1 MSRRTLGGG
10 RVLGSGKSLSP
21 AVQPVQK
28 PQAQNL
34 YLSPSASTLSLG
46 SGVST
51 PPSSES
57 QDLTSRISVD
67 HGDTSLASAA
77 AAAGAK
83 MVCPI
88 CNEEM
93 VTLLQLN
100 RHLDDVHKEIEEER
114 QDEVKDW
121 FKTQMLKAK
130 KFQPLAVLN
139 QKLKGLDVFESND
152 EIASAAPSVA
162 RHGSDPNISMPMPAR
177 PPAPPVDPDEA
188 VTRKHWQRH
197 GPNDTCS
204 EPMCGKR
211 LISANGSVNCRH
223 CGKLFCDEHTM
234 YQMKLSRSAQHE
246 PARGFWCR
254 VCETCYKSRD
264 GYNDKTGFER
274 NHMADFAKIRQQH
287 VDKTYLEVSRLE
299 KRLTRL
305 TQLLANPPEE
315 AQQATSKRW
324 SLSWGQNDLRKA
336 LEQSVVTWQD
346 DADILRCPYCQQEF
360 TQYTFRRHHCRTCG
374 KVVCGDPT
382 TGCSLKIGLNV
393 ASSRCFFHIYDRS
406 STDLALANTITE
418 KSAVEI
424 PIDIRLCKE
433 CNITLFSRRDFD
445 LETQTID
452 PSTRAYSNLTQFEHG
467 IRMLLPRFQKL
478 LSMLQDPDKPP
489 TSAQLSDASKTRK
502 RLMDSFTQYDIAAR
516 RIRDLPTTSPT
527 QQKLQKAVYQQ
538 ASNFLHLH
546 MLPLKTLPKILK
558 HATPHGN
565 ARTNGVP
572 SPLANGKPHS
582 SSALASIKYNSLD
595 PEASSQMSSA
605 SSQISALEAEE
616 KSLRERLIVLEEQKF
631 FVSEMIADA
640 KQRRKFDEVAAL
652 AGNVEDLGR
661 EIDSVQ
667 GLLAGLDFEGAYTG
681 TGSMSGL
688 ASLPLKGKA

>member
-21 AVQPVQK
+21 AVPPAQK
-28 PQAQNL
+28 PHAHNL

-67 HGDTSLASAA
+67 HVDTSLASAA
-77 AAAGAK
+77 AAADAK

-88 CNEEM
+88 CNEQM

-114 QDEVKDW
+114 QDEAKDW

-152 EIASAAPSVA
+152 EIAAAVPSTI
-162 RHGSDPNISMPMPAR
+162 RHGSDPNVSVPTPPRPA
-177 PPAPPVDPDEA
+177 APPVDPDEA

-197 GPNDTCS
+197 GPNDTCA

-211 LISANGSVNCRH
+211 LTPTNGSVHCRH

-246 PARGFWCR
+246 PVRGFWCR

-264 GYNDKTGFER
+264 GYNDKAGFER
-274 NHMADFAKIRQQH
+274 NHMADFAKTRRKN

-315 AQQATSKRW
+315 VLQAANKRW
-324 SLSWGQNDLRKA
+324 SLSWGQNDPRKS

-346 DADILRCPYCQQEF
+346 DADVPRCPYCQQEF
-360 TQYTFRRHHCRTCG
+360 TPYTFRRHHCRTCG
-374 KVVCGDPT
+374 KVVCDDPT
-382 TGCSLKIGLNV
+382 TGCSMKIGLNV
-393 ASSRCFFHIYDRS
+393 ANSMSCLFGKDRRS
-406 STDLALANTITE
+406 ADLALAKTATE
-418 KSAVEI
+418 KAAGQV
-424 PIDIRLCKE
+424 PIDVRLCKE
-433 CNITLFSRRDFD
+433 CNSTLFSRRDFD
-445 LETQTID
+445 LETQKID
-452 PSTRAYSNLTQFEHG
+452 LSTRAYSNLTQFEHG
-467 IRMLLPRFQKL
+467 IRMLMPKFQKL
-478 LSMLQDPDKPP
+478 LDMLQDPENPP
-489 TSAQLSDASKTRK
+489 TSAQLSEAAKTRK

-516 RIRDLPTTSPT
+516 RIRDLPTTSPA

-538 ASNFLHLH
+538 ASSFLHLH

-565 ARTNGVP
+565 ARPNGA
-572 SPLANGKPHS
+572 PLPNGRPHTG
-582 SSALASIKYNSLD
+582 SALASIKYNSLNL
-595 PEASSQMSSA
+595 EASSQISSA

-640 KQRRKFDEVAAL
+640 KNRRKFDEVAAL

-681 TGSMSGL
+681 AGL
-688 ASLPLKGKA
+688 LAGLNSPALKGKG